1 MQLMQRNQKCVKCW
15 MTVRLMDGRRRREE
29 ANKEFSNCDV
39 FTNQQMASLL
49 AFLSS
54 SLKYF
59 LFAPHGRCAALLFS
73 LLQPQHLAKKLDDN
87 VSRQLSFFHTRFLLK
102 PEIHTNDTKVAVQN
116 GKHVKIFSQS
126 LSF

>member
-1 MQLMQRNQKCVKCW
+1 MMR
-15 MTVRLMDGRRRREE
+15 D
-29 ANKEFSNCDV
+29 DV
-39 FTNQQMASLL
+39 YIIIIKAKGL
-49 AFLSS
+49 
-54 SLKYF
+54 
-59 LFAPHGRCAALLFS
+59 HE
-73 LLQPQHLAKKLDDN
+73 HLAKKLDDN